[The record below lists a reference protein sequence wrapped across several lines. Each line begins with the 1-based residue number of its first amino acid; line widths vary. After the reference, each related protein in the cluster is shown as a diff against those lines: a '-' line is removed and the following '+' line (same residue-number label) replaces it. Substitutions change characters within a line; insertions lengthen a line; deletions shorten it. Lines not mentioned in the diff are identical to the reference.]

1 MRKSKSMTI
10 ERGDEKFSEMMV
22 SAVRYALGRKTY
34 VVSDTCGYIK
44 HVLPLLTENDIGTI
58 YRDIADAER
67 EKRLGDECDVCD
79 WLMLKKNIEDFMR
92 KKSRRQFYGN
102 NR

>member
-1 MRKSKSMTI
+1 MVNGMRKRFDVMTV
-10 ERGDEKFSEMMV
+10 ERGNEKFSEMMV
-22 SAVRYALGRKTY
+22 SAVRYALGRRTY

-92 KKSRRQFYGN
+92 KKEE
-102 NR
+102 